1 MGKYEDE
8 DGVDGPWDRAMA
20 SAIRED
26 AREAKPRCERC
37 RRVRAVRVAPTD
49 DLAARFGDAAR
60 CGACWIA
67 LGDSEERAEALRQSG
82 LGRCA
87 TTRDGLRCDQ
97 IEGHADA
104 HDYRT
109 DRAKRQARRVSPGSR
124 QDAPRTDADALETRL
139 RSLLAGEVEA
149 RVALA
154 VEPLRAQ
161 IEVLMLAVSRLTD
174 RLDARH
180 A

>member
-1 MGKYEDE
+1 MGKYEGE
-8 DGVDGPWDRAMA
+8 DGVDGPWERAMA
-20 SAIRED
+20 AATRED
-26 AREAKPRCERC
+26 AREVKPRCERC

-49 DLAARFGDAAR
+49 DLAARFGDAPR

-67 LGDSEERAEALRQSG
+67 LGDAEERAESLRQSG
-82 LGRCA
+82 LGRCT

-97 IEGHADA
+97 IEGHTDA

-109 DRAKRQARRVSPGSR
+109 DRAKRQARRPAPSTLRP
-124 QDAPRTDADALETRL
+124 APRTDADALETRL

-161 IEVLMLAVSRLTD
+161 IEVLMTAVSRLTE